1 MTKVEEFFIANIPKI
16 RGAARNFSAHG
27 RFLRIRTF
35 LGIRTLRKTFH
46 LKHMNKKPCRQKF

>member
-27 RFLRIRTF
+27 RFL
-35 LGIRTLRKTFH
+35 GIRTLRQTFH